1 MSKRF
6 LTSCVASLVCLGL
19 FASAAAQ
26 AQTVC
31 TSPAEEEAFQI
42 GALKSELTVLAIGC
56 KTEEAYNSFVMRY
69 RAELVAKDNVVNA
82 WFRHAYGRDAQK
94 NYDAYITL
102 LANEHS
108 EQAQREGGDF
118 CPRLLV
124 MFKEVMALPSSTV
137 LAEYAEAKDVV
148 PAAVGA
154 CAGPSAAPVQ
164 TARVQRVVA
173 KKK

>member
-1 MSKRF
+1 MTNRI
-6 LTSCVASLVCLGL
+6 LNTCVASLFSLGL

-31 TSPAEEEAFQI
+31 ISPAEEDAFQI

-56 KTEEAYNSFVMRY
+56 KTEEAYNSFVERY
-69 RAELVAKDNVVNA
+69 RPELVAKDAVVNA
-82 WFRHAYGRDAQK
+82 WFRHTYGGAAQK

-108 EQAQREGGDF
+108 EEAQREGTDF
-118 CPRLLV
+118 CPRMLT
-124 MFKEVMALPSSTV
+124 MFKEVMALPSATV
-137 LAEYAEAKDVV
+137 LAEYAETKDVV

-154 CAGPSAAPVQ
+154 CAGPAQPER
-164 TARVQRVVA
+164 TARVTRVST